1 MYTFLLVPGA
11 ELLLGF
17 LVGQLK
23 AEMPFGHRCHRLPPP
38 PARHRLGSQLPAV
51 TVLSPCRGGSG
62 LGAAGVSRQLLNT
75 GGAAGTSPGSLGCEL
90 SCWVLKVRSRVLWA
104 EETSTGSL
112 RPSPCPTPP
121 QSIQTLA

>member
-1 MYTFLLVPGA
+1 MYTFLLVSAA

-23 AEMPFGHRCHRLPPP
+23 AEMPFGRRLPPL
-38 PARHRLGSQLPAV
+38 PAGHRLGSQPPAV
-51 TVLSPCRGGSG
+51 TVLCPCRGGSG
-62 LGAAGVSRQLLNT
+62 LGAAGVSRQLLST

-104 EETSTGSL
+104 EGTSTGSL

-121 QSIQTLA
+121 